1 MPAVVRHFM
10 KHLVTT
16 IFFFLTILFVNGQT
30 IEKTFTNSW
39 ASTYWKF
46 EFHKDGTFKR
56 TSRGHYG
63 NTVVEGTYKIYGDTL
78 EVIRG
83 FENTSRTV
91 NQYYLLD
98 GENCII
104 DTYLR
109 YDYKTVDTSQ
119 HYIIYSDTYRCFKY
133 PQVHYKDQ
141 TWKTNLDSVLNIA
154 FNLPEVVKF
163 LKFDILANRKPIF
176 TNYYELNN
184 FSPPDFKINERIP
197 IFLPL
202 GAIKEKFFIEITDIN
217 QNPDQI
223 DIDFKIRGESKK
235 FSIVFAIKNSKWTLR
250 SFNKYDY

>member
-1 MPAVVRHFM
+1 M
-10 KHLVTT
+10 KHILT
-16 IFFFLTILFVNGQT
+16 IILFFLTTFFANGQT
-30 IEKTFTNSW
+30 FEKTFANGW
-39 ASTYWKF
+39 ARTHWKF

-78 EVIRG
+78 EIIKG

-119 HYIIYSDTYRCFKY
+119 HYTIYSDTYRNFKY
-133 PQVHYKDQ
+133 PQVHYKDL
-141 TWKTNLDSVLNIA
+141 TWKTNLDSVLNIT
-154 FNLPEVVKF
+154 FNLPEVVECFK
-163 LKFDILANRKPIF
+163 LDTHVNRKLIF
-176 TNYYELNN
+176 ANYFELNN
-184 FSPPDFKINERIP
+184 LTSPNFKIGERIP
-197 IFLPL
+197 IFYPL
-202 GAIKEKFFIEITDIN
+202 ETIKEKFFLEITDIN

-223 DIDFKIRGESKK
+223 EIDFKIRGEDKT
-235 FSIVFAIKNSKWTLR
+235 FSVFFALKNNKWTLDNLSSAR
-250 SFNKYDY
+250 GLA